1 MKKTNLTIIALAL
14 LLGVTIKASAQQAAP
29 AAQAP
34 AQPQVNQAD
43 RDELIFLTPEWKG
56 ERFPDGR
63 PKVADNIVQ
72 RMKAVSIEEAWA
84 TMGGSRFNYQ
94 IAEDWPIQINPDS
107 VLVGRAFTTTFM
119 PYRPDMWK
127 AIDERGKKEGRR
139 AQNVWGVEQLQKGD
153 VYVADQFGIH
163 KNGPTIGD
171 RVAAD
176 IYRRTGTGIVYD
188 GAIRDL
194 EGLKEF
200 GGFTSFVTSYTPSF
214 HNPGSDLNTMI
225 MGVNKPTRIRQVTVM
240 PGDIVLGKQGVV
252 IFIPPHLAERVVKE
266 SEKTRLEDFF
276 AHIRVAEGKYTA
288 GQMDARWNADIQKDY
303 LEWLKAS
310 ANNKKIKLPVAK
322 AQVDEIIAA
331 RSVANVN

>member
-1 MKKTNLTIIALAL
+1 MKTNLKIVALAL
-14 LLGVTIKASAQQAAP
+14 LLGVSVKVSAQV

-43 RDELIFLTPEWKG
+43 RDELIYLTPSWKG

-63 PKVADNIVQ
+63 PKVADDIIQ

-94 IAEDWPIQINPDS
+94 LAEDWPIQINPDS
-107 VLVGRAFTTTFM
+107 VLCGRAFTTQFV

-153 VYVADQFGIH
+153 VYVADQFGLH

-176 IYRRTGTGIVYD
+176 IYKRTGTGIVYN
-188 GAIRDL
+188 GAVRDL
-194 EGLKEF
+194 EGLKEM
-200 GGFTSFVTSYTPSF
+200 GGFTSFIDSYTPSF
-214 HNPGSDLNTMI
+214 HNPGSDQNTMI
-225 MGVNKPTRIRQVTVM
+225 MSFNKPTRIRQVTVM

-252 IFIPPHLAERVVKE
+252 IFIPPHLAEQVVKS
-266 SEKTRLEDFF
+266 SEKTRLEDMF
-276 AHIRVAEGKYTA
+276 AHIRTADGTYTS
-288 GQMDARWNADIQKDY
+288 GQMDARWTAPILADY
-303 LEWLKAS
+303 MAWLKA
-310 ANNKKIKLPVAK
+310 AAKDKKIKLPVAK

-331 RSVANVN
+331 SAVNNVN

>member
-1 MKKTNLTIIALAL
+1 MKKTNLTIVALAFL
-14 LLGVTIKASAQQAAP
+14 LSASVKVSAQVA

-34 AQPQVNQAD
+34 AQPTVNQAD

-63 PKVADNIVQ
+63 PKVPDDLVQ
-72 RMKAVSIEEAWA
+72 RMKGVSIEEAWA

-94 IAEDWPIQINPDS
+94 LAENWPVRINPDS
-107 VLVGRAFTTTFM
+107 VLVGRALTVTFM

-139 AQNVWGVEQLQKGD
+139 AQNVWGVEMLQKGD

-176 IYRRTGTGIVYD
+176 IYKRTGTGIVYN
-188 GAIRDL
+188 GAVRDI
-194 EGLKEF
+194 EGLKEL
-200 GGFTSFVTSYTPSF
+200 GGFTSYVDSYSPSY
-214 HNPGSDLNTMI
+214 HNPGSDQNTMI
-225 MGVNKPTRIRQVTVM
+225 MGVNKPTLIRQVTVM

-252 IFIPPHLAERVVKE
+252 IFVPPHLVERVVKA
-266 SEKTRLEDFF
+266 SEKTRLEDMF
-276 AHIRVAEGKYTA
+276 AHIRTAEGKYTA
-288 GQMDARWNADIQKDY
+288 GQMDANWPAPIRADY
-303 LEWLKAS
+303 LAWLKA
-310 ANNKKIKLPVAK
+310 AVNDKKIKLPVAK
-322 AQVDEIIAA
+322 AQVMEIIAA
-331 RSVANVN
+331 SDVANVH

>member
-1 MKKTNLTIIALAL
+1 MKKTNLTIVALAL
-14 LLGVTIKASAQQAAP
+14 LLSASVKVSAQT

-63 PKVADNIVQ
+63 PKVPEDIIQ
-72 RMKAVSIEEAWA
+72 RMKSVSIEEAWA

-94 IAEDWPIQINPDS
+94 LAEDWNIKINPDS
-107 VLVGRAFTTTFM
+107 VLCGRALTVTFM

-153 VYVADQFGIH
+153 VYVADQFGLH

-176 IYRRTGTGIVYD
+176 IYKRTGTGIVYN

-194 EGLKEF
+194 EGLKEL
-200 GGFTSFVTSYTPSF
+200 GGFTSYVDSYSPSY
-214 HNPGSDLNTMI
+214 HNPGSDQNTMI

-240 PGDIVLGKQGVV
+240 PGDVVLGKQGVV
-252 IFIPPHLAERVVKE
+252 IFIPPHLAEKVVKA
-266 SEKTRLEDFF
+266 SERTRLEDMF
-276 AHIRVAEGKYTA
+276 AHIRTAEGKYTA
-288 GQMDARWNADIQKDY
+288 GQMDANWPAPIREDY
-303 LEWLKAS
+303 LAWLKA
-310 ANNKKIKLPVAK
+310 AVKDKKIKLPVAK
-322 AQVDEIIAA
+322 AQVEEIIAA
-331 RSVANVN
+331 ADVANVH